1 MEYCVRNLF
10 ISSIYP
16 SHTSTLIPVSTP
28 VGPRDNIS
36 CWVTLSGS
44 EYKITHELC
53 SSCNVTGI
61 KNKVVIT
68 SLKRTI
74 RTIKEIIHTAKHSLA
89 TRRKLL
95 HKAWLTS
102 HWWSEEVYKSAPNA
116 SVSSTTAL
124 HLHFY
129 RPGELDPLHSLY
141 EPLGKYFQYLTEDLV
156 FCRKCDAKQCRLPFL
171 IH

>member
-1 MEYCVRNLF
+1 MYETCLSARYTPHMHLHSFQFQLQWGPGTISADRWLCQGWSIKSHMSCVVL
-10 ISSIYP
+10 
-16 SHTSTLIPVSTP
+16 
-28 VGPRDNIS
+28 
-36 CWVTLSGS
+36 VTWL
-44 EYKITHELC
+44 
-53 SSCNVTGI
+53 GI

-74 RTIKEIIHTAKHSLA
+74 RTIKDIIHTAKHSLA